1 MRKEV
6 DVRKLVR
13 YQPLFQELN
22 DAQIESLM
30 PGIRE
35 IRIEKG
41 RDLFHRDDPCDGLW
55 LVVYGRVKLF
65 ITSPQGNEKVIEIVQ
80 TGQSFGEAVMF
91 LRRPYPV
98 SAHVLEDSM
107 LLHVSESVISDAIE
121 TDKSFARHLLAGLSM
136 RLHTFVQDVERY
148 SMENPLQRVAGYLVQ
163 LSETPE
169 AEAFTV
175 SLPVNFAPE
184 PGTRDLLARAQPAHH
199 GRLHP
204 GRRQGHHRQQPLGHA
219 AVRTN
224 LCQDQVLI
232 PAGCPAGPGHPAHQ
246 PITTFPGSLHD

>member
-22 DAQIESLM
+22 DAQIEALM
-30 PGIRE
+30 PSIRE
-35 IRIEKG
+35 VRIEKG
-41 RDLFHRDDPCDGLW
+41 RDLFHREDPCDGLW

-65 ITSPQGNEKVIEIVQ
+65 ITSPQGNEKVIEIMQ
-80 TGQSFGEAVMF
+80 AGQSFGEAVMF

-107 LLHVSESVISDAIE
+107 LLHVSESAISNAIE

-169 AEAFTV
+169 ADAFTV
-175 SLPVNFAPE
+175 SLPVNKNLIASRLSLAPE
-184 PGTRDLLARAQPAHH
+184 TFSRVLNQLSAAGFIEVDGKDITVNNPSGMLLFAQTS
-199 GRLHP
+199 GK
-204 GRRQGHHRQQPLGHA
+204 
-219 AVRTN
+219 TK
-224 LCQDQVLI
+224 
-232 PAGCPAGPGHPAHQ
+232 
-246 PITTFPGSLHD
+246 S

>member
-35 IRIEKG
+35 MRIEKG
-41 RDLFHRDDPCDGLW
+41 HDLFHRGDQCDGLW

-80 TGQSFGEAVMF
+80 AGQSFGEAVMF
-91 LRRPYPV
+91 LRRAYPV

-107 LLHVSESVISDAIE
+107 LLHVSERVISEAIE
-121 TDKSFARHLLAGLSM
+121 NDKSFARHLLAGLSM

-163 LSETPE
+163 LSDTPD
-169 AEAFTV
+169 AASFTV
-175 SLPVNFAPE
+175 SLPVNKNLIASRLSLAPE
-184 PGTRDLLARAQPAHH
+184 TFSRVLNQLHSAGYIEVDGKDITVSNPSGMLLFAQTS
-199 GRLHP
+199 GRP
-204 GRRQGHHRQQPLGHA
+204 PCKTA
-219 AVRTN
+219 
-224 LCQDQVLI
+224 
-232 PAGCPAGPGHPAHQ
+232 
-246 PITTFPGSLHD
+246 

>member
-35 IRIEKG
+35 VRIEKG

-65 ITSPQGNEKVIEIVQ
+65 ITSPQGNEKVIEIMQ
-80 TGQSFGEAVMF
+80 AGQSFGEAVMF
-91 LRRPYPV
+91 LRRPYPL
-98 SAHVLEDSM
+98 SAQLLEDSM
-107 LLHVSESVISDAIE
+107 VLHVSEKVISDAIE
-121 TDKSFARHLLAGLSM
+121 QDPAFARHLLAGLSL

-148 SMENPLQRVAGYLVQ
+148 SIENPLQRVAGYLLELTDDPQ
-163 LSETPE
+163 
-169 AEAFTV
+169 AEHFTV
-175 SLPVNFAPE
+175 TLPVNKNLIASRLSLAPE
-184 PGTRDLLARAQPAHH
+184 TFSRVLHQLMDAGFLSVDGKDITVSNPSGMLMFAQTSAR
-199 GRLHP
+199 GR
-204 GRRQGHHRQQPLGHA
+204 G
-219 AVRTN
+219 
-224 LCQDQVLI
+224 
-232 PAGCPAGPGHPAHQ
+232 
-246 PITTFPGSLHD
+246 